1 MKKIFRFLFTVVV
14 FSFSSSFVLALAF
27 PSISPGVNIGTN
39 LEVGYEPSGVVW
51 HERLQSL
58 FTIWD
63 NGYVTQMDMEGNI
76 MHSSVF
82 VGGDLEG
89 ITVADYESKYVYL
102 LQEYPPKIVEFDIT
116 AWTKTNRSWTL
127 NGMIGTSASG
137 AEALTYNTDKEL
149 FYVGSQYDGKI
160 YVYDLS
166 LAVLRSA
173 LPVSPTS
180 ISLNPAS
187 IITTGIPSD
196 LAGLSYLSEVGITY
210 AIFDGSN
217 KLQEYDNDGVLKHE
231 YESLPAV
238 NQEGFAVL
246 PGCPNDST
254 TMIIAQDSGGVMKY
268 SGYPIECPVSA
279 PVDGDLDG
287 FSVDVDCDD
296 NDAAINSGMT
306 EITNDGLNNDCDV
319 STPDWVKVW
328 DSTTLIPY
336 KNTEVRGDYHVFDAK
351 NEFSYI
357 KLPSQSVSGWYTFDL
372 EARATTLDGL
382 YSLGVYVR
390 TVDGRFTETRIVD
403 GLDWKTYKFYTYIPA
418 NTPTEVRF
426 ISGVRGIDLAGTKR
440 EHHLRAVT
448 LSRVEEAVDPMV
460 LPVVTVVDA
469 VQGKS
474 KVILNVKTDI
484 EASHRLLFNGLI
496 LTDTNLVTER
506 AWTLKGLTCG
516 TTYDYEIQ
524 LFSDLYHTFFNNM
537 VTQAGSVS
545 TAACSI

>member
-1 MKKIFRFLFTVVV
+1 MKKIFRFLLTVVV
-14 FSFSSSFVLALAF
+14 FSFTSLFVSALAF

-39 LEVGYEPSGVVW
+39 LEAGYEPSGVVW

-89 ITVADYESKYVYL
+89 IAVADDASNYIYL
-102 LQEYPPKIVEFDIT
+102 LQEYPQKIVEFDIST
-116 AWTKTNRSWTL
+116 WTKTSRSWTL
-127 NGMIGTSASG
+127 NGMVGNTASG
-137 AEALTYNTDKEL
+137 AEALTYNTDKES
-149 FYVGSQYDGKI
+149 FYVGSQYDGNI
-160 YVYDLS
+160 YVYDVS
-166 LAVLRSA
+166 LAVLRSTP
-173 LPVSPTS
+173 PVSPTS
-180 ISLNPAS
+180 VSLNPVS
-187 IITTGIPSD
+187 IITTGISND
-196 LAGLSYLSEVGITY
+196 LAGLSYLAEVGRTY
-210 AIFDGSN
+210 AVFDASN
-217 KLQEYDNDGVLKHE
+217 KIQEYDAEDKLVVE
-231 YESLPAV
+231 YDLPGLD
-238 NQEGFAVL
+238 QEGVTVL
-246 PGCPNDST
+246 PGCPNSST
-254 TMIIAQDSGGVMKY
+254 TMVIAQDSGGVIKY
-268 SGYPIECPVSA
+268 SGYPIACPVQA
-279 PVDGDLDG
+279 PVDGDMDG
-287 FSVDVDCDD
+287 FNVDLDCDD
-296 NDAAINSGMT
+296 NNAAVNFGMT

-319 STPDWVKVW
+319 STPDWVKLY
-328 DSTTLIPY
+328 DYSTLIPY
-336 KNTEVRGDYHVFDAK
+336 KTTEVRGDYHVFDSK
-351 NEFSYI
+351 SEFSYVKI
-357 KLPSQSVSGWYTFDL
+357 PSQLVSGWYTFEL